1 MLSAFRTARE
11 AYLADL
17 RISKSQKT
25 YEQYEL
31 VLSKFGEWL
40 EQTYAEQTQEQI
52 TPLTITAWKQSV
64 AERGVKQNTISIILQ
79 YSNRSFVGQ
88 SQIGFIANSP

>member
-1 MLSAFRTARE
+1 MLSTFRTARE

-31 VLSKFGEWL
+31 VLRKFGEWL
-40 EQTYAEQTQEQI
+40 EQTAAEQPQEQI
-52 TPLTITAWKQSV
+52 TPLTITACSRKRREAKHDYSLSHDTQIVFPLGYRKQ
-64 AERGVKQNTISIILQ
+64 ILL
-79 YSNRSFVGQ
+79 
-88 SQIGFIANSP
+88 

>member
-1 MLSAFRTARE
+1 MLSTFRTARE

-31 VLSKFGEWL
+31 VLRKFDEWL
-40 EQTYAEQTQEQI
+40 EQTAAEQPQ
-52 TPLTITAWKQSV
+52 
-64 AERGVKQNTISIILQ
+64 
-79 YSNRSFVGQ
+79 
-88 SQIGFIANSP
+88 